1 MNNKVFVSFSVLIV
15 IVLIISSTS
24 ARPSNQ
30 HSLSRQKRQS
40 DQRIAELET
49 LLALQK
55 YGRHRFR
62 MDRKKG
68 VADGQHPPGYGIIDF
83 RMLGRKKK
91 STRFSPGELEN
102 SLQGVPGLNLP
113 SVSGYHHEDQ
123 LDHSIEASA
132 EESVFPDQLPVQQE
146 HDKTRHEVPYLYI
159 EKK

>member
-1 MNNKVFVSFSVLIV
+1 MNNKVFASFFVLV
-15 IVLIISSTS
+15 IIMLIASLTS

-30 HSLSRQKRQS
+30 LSLSRQKRQS

-68 VADGQHPPGYGIIDF
+68 VGADGEHPPGYGIIDF
-83 RMLGRKKK
+83 HMLGRKKK
-91 STRFSPGELEN
+91 STRFSPGELES
-102 SLQGVPGLNLP
+102 SLKGVPQPDLL
-113 SVSGYHHEDQ
+113 SSYHPEHQ
-123 LDHSIEASA
+123 LDSMESSA
-132 EESVFPDQLPVQQE
+132 EESVFPVQRE
-146 HDKTRHEVPYLYI
+146 HDDKSRQEQDAALPFLYV